1 MDAHFLT
8 QLREA
13 VKTTLT
19 DPAPLAACPDASH
32 YFTEKRE
39 YDGDLDLPAVVIY
52 SEGFDR
58 ETRGPGGNV
67 ANHCR
72 LVVRCIASAAGSG
85 QALAAEIARQVEE
98 RWFATPQSRTLVGL
112 MTKPLQRVL
121 IDGASED
128 VVHEDRA
135 YAEVEIRFVATVH
148 SQDGRPALT

>member
-8 QLREA
+8 QLRDS
-13 VKTTLT
+13 VKTLLST
-19 DPAPLAACPDASH
+19 PALAAVPDVAH

-39 YDGDLDLPAVVIY
+39 YDADFDLPAVVIY
-52 SEGFDR
+52 DEGFDR
-58 ETRGPGGNV
+58 ETRGPGGQV

-72 LVVRCIASAAGSG
+72 LVVRCVAAAAGSG
-85 QALAAEIARQVEE
+85 EALAAEIARQVEE
-98 RWFATPQSRTLVGL
+98 RWFASPQSRNLVGL

-121 IDGASED
+121 IDGASRD
-128 VVHEDRA
+128 VVHADRA